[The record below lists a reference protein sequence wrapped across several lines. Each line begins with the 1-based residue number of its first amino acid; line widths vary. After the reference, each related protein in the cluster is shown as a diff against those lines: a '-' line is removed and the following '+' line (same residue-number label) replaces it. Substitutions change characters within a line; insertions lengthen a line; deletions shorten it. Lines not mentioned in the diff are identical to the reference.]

1 MNTAALIIAAGLPM
15 YNGLAAAMFQVG
27 AVSTAQHMIV
37 SFEKAE
43 NTDIYLVT
51 DDSTKKLEKQLSSTG
66 TMFIRCKGTFLDCAK
81 QAIVSLPRH
90 YDRVLLCPCDR
101 PMVMPM
107 SIKKLLSSHG
117 DIVSAS
123 YCGNESPFYLLSMEA
138 AEAFCADT
146 FCADFPEAMVNLG
159 FAKKNVEL
167 NEPGLFITPDKA
179 VKNEELIRQHRSA
192 LIRPILDISVSGEQT
207 IFELRL
213 IKLMRL
219 VNRLHSVRD
228 ACEMLGISYS
238 IAWNLLNSAEEQLGY
253 PIVRRNQGG
262 RSGSGTVLTEK
273 GQQFLEAYDTFEAEL
288 KLRSREL
295 FSECFKDFLN

>member
-15 YNGLAAAMFQVG
+15 YGSVPAAMFQVG
-27 AVSTAQHMIV
+27 AVSTAQHMIA

-51 DDSTKKLEKQLSSTG
+51 DEATRKLEKQLSFTG
-66 TMFIRCKGTFLDCAK
+66 TMFIRSEGTVLDCAK

-101 PMVMPM
+101 PMVMPQ
-107 SIKKLLSSHG
+107 SITKMLSTNG

-146 FCADFPEAMVNLG
+146 FCTDFPEAMSNLG
-159 FAKKNVEL
+159 YDKKTVEL

-179 VKNEELIRQHRSA
+179 VKNEELIKQHQSA
-192 LIRPILDISVSGEQT
+192 LTRPVLDISISAEQT

-219 VNRLHSVRD
+219 VNSLHSVRD

-238 IAWNLLNSAEEQLGY
+238 IAWSLLNSAEEQLGY

-262 RSGSGTVLTEK
+262 RSGSGSVLTEK
-273 GQQFLEAYDTFEAEL
+273 GQQLLEAYDTFESEIRLYSKGLFAEY
-288 KLRSREL
+288 
-295 FSECFKDFLN
+295 FKGFF

>member
-1 MNTAALIIAAGLPM
+1 MNTAALIIAVGLPM
-15 YNGLAAAMFQVG
+15 YNGVPAAMFQVG
-27 AVSTAQHMIV
+27 AVSTAQHMIAT
-37 SFEKAE
+37 FEKAE

-51 DDSTKKLEKQLSSTG
+51 DDATKKLEKQLSFTG
-66 TMFIRCKGTFLDCAK
+66 TMFIRSDGTVLDSAK

-101 PMVMPM
+101 PVIMPQ
-107 SIKKLLSSHG
+107 SIKKLLSTHG

-146 FCADFPEAMVNLG
+146 FCTDFPGAMINLG
-159 FAKKNVEL
+159 YMKKTVEI

-179 VKNEELIRQHRSA
+179 VKNDELIKQHQSA
-192 LIRPILDISVSGEQT
+192 LARPVLDISVSGEQT

-219 VNRLHSVRD
+219 VNSLHSVRD

-262 RSGSGTVLTEK
+262 RSGSGSVLTEK
-273 GQQFLEAYDTFEAEL
+273 GQRLLEAFDAFEAEIG
-288 KLRSREL
+288 LRSKEL
-295 FSECFKDFLN
+295 FTEYFKDLF